1 MTRVK
6 GNAVIGQ
13 SGGPTSVINQS
24 LVGAVQ
30 EALRQDAIDGI
41 YGARHGLRGILD
53 EDFLDLSKTSAA
65 DLERVAETPSAALG
79 SVRLKP
85 GKEECE
91 ALLKIFQKYDVRY
104 FFYIGGND
112 SAETA
117 HLVEGLA
124 KDAGYELKLAHIPK
138 TIDNDLRVTDHCP
151 GFGSAA
157 RFVTLAHVGDNLDN
171 AALKGVKINVIM
183 GRHAGFLTAASVLA
197 RLRPGDGPHLIY
209 VPEVAFD
216 THDFCRRVD
225 DLMTRYER
233 CVVAV
238 SEGIADSNGDPIFT
252 TGERDSHGNVQLS
265 GTGALGDF
273 LAGTLKKELDLKRVR
288 ADTFGYLQRSFPTVV
303 SATDAREAREVG
315 TYAVKVLNEGDVQSG
330 SVAIRRREGTAYES
344 EYFVT
349 ELANVARK
357 TRSLDGEF
365 LVSGE
370 PDISDRFIDYVRP
383 LVGELPTVAGLA
395 EARVPKLEG

>member
-1 MTRVK
+1 
-6 GNAVIGQ
+6 
-13 SGGPTSVINQS
+13 
-24 LVGAVQ
+24 
-30 EALRQDAIDGI
+30 
-41 YGARHGLRGILD
+41 
-53 EDFLDLSKTSAA
+53 
-65 DLERVAETPSAALG
+65 
-79 SVRLKP
+79 
-85 GKEECE
+85 
-91 ALLKIFQKYDVRY
+91 
-104 FFYIGGND
+104 
-112 SAETA
+112 
-117 HLVEGLA
+117 
-124 KDAGYELKLAHIPK
+124 
-138 TIDNDLRVTDHCP
+138 
-151 GFGSAA
+151 
-157 RFVTLAHVGDNLDN
+157 
-171 AALKGVKINVIM
+171 
-183 GRHAGFLTAASVLA
+183 
-197 RLRPGDGPHLIY
+197 

-330 SVAIRRREGTAYES
+330 SVAIRRREGTAYEP

-357 TRSLDGEF
+357 TRCLDGEF

-370 PDISDRFIDYVRP
+370 PDISDRFLDYVRP